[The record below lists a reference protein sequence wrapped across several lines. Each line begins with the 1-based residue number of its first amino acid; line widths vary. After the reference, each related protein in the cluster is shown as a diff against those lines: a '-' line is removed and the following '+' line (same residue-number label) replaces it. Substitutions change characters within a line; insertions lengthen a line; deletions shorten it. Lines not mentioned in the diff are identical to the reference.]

1 MRRRRFCITS
11 AMRGPLV
18 ATTPSTGHFRR
29 EVEIRGSR
37 GVIHGRCWF
46 LPKALREMGNWV
58 AHKAHGPTPVALQSR
73 ENELSFLVLDD
84 AKFRALVWSFGPSI
98 SFVHSGRVLRAE
110 LALCALVERNGAG
123 VLTEGR
129 RRWPA
134 RLKILGLRLRSG
146 DREFDVR
153 GADVEKPS
161 SARNPKDKPAWLG
174 AGFFDHKRA
183 RDGGATVVVG
193 ATAPGWTCAGGFFK
207 SSSSQVKLRRGVAM
221 RKTA

>member
-1 MRRRRFCITS
+1 MPLEGPGRAIAGAVVLRSLVVVKGPTGPGTRLPSFFSRRRGAELR
-11 AMRGPLV
+11 
-18 ATTPSTGHFRR
+18 
-29 EVEIRGSR
+29 SR
-37 GVIHGRCWF
+37 
-46 LPKALREMGNWV
+46 K
-58 AHKAHGPTPVALQSR
+58 
-73 ENELSFLVLDD
+73 NELSFLVLDD

-161 SARNPKDKPAWLG
+161 SARNPKDKPVLLG
-174 AGFFDHKRA
+174 VGVFDLKRA
-183 RDGGATVVVG
+183 HDGGAIVVAG
-193 ATAPGWTCAGGFFK
+193 AAVPGWTCAGAGDERERSRGGPR
-207 SSSSQVKLRRGVAM
+207 SSRRPGPRPHDAGVDDG
-221 RKTA
+221 RRR